1 MFHSVLFAD
10 IVLYN
15 VSSYRI
21 TLSVRPW
28 KRGMVWC
35 GLALP
40 RLRIYEG
47 DILCQSLQAPLIR
60 RFYSVLL
67 CYVRFVLLFRVLSRS
82 VLHLSWFLMES
93 GMFCSVLC
101 CSVMSC
107 FVMLRRVYWWYPT
120 FHQKPNS
127 VIKDRICSVMYCS
140 VTFR

>member
-1 MFHSVLFAD
+1 MLRESYLLFCDVVSFVLMSTFVHGFNNPHATIKSYTVMFYSVLFAD

-47 DILCQSLQAPLIR
+47 DILRQSLQAPLIR

-67 CYVRFVLLFRVLSRS
+67 CYVRFVLLFRVLFCS
-82 VLHLSWFLMES
+82 VLYLSWFLMES
-93 GMFCSVLC
+93 GMFCRVL
-101 CSVMSC
+101 
-107 FVMLRRVYWWYPT
+107 
-120 FHQKPNS
+120 
-127 VIKDRICSVMYCS
+127 
-140 VTFR
+140 